1 MLARHRARYLHPLP
15 VGGRELRPPVAVA
28 TGSKASL
35 TEAFRPGLRLPR
47 RRARLVFNLSLAAA
61 TFGLIFVAELP
72 DKSLFAS
79 LVLGVRYRP
88 LLVWLGVSAAFLAH
102 VVIAVLAGG
111 VLTLLPHVLVE
122 VIVALLFALGAFLLL
137 RPQDDEEKGGDRDA
151 APVSAPAGSPAGPVR
166 VTATCF
172 AVVFVGEWGDITQI
186 ATANLTAKYHDPV
199 SVGIGAGLALVA
211 VAGLAIKAGST
222 LLNKVSVTIIRRVAG
237 TVLAVFAVVTAV
249 QLLL

>member
-61 TFGLIFVAELP
+61 TFGLIFLAELP

-88 LLVWLGVSAAFLAH
+88 LLVWLGVIAAFLVH

-111 VLTLLPHVLVE
+111 ILTLLPHVLVE

-151 APVSAPAGSPAGPVR
+151 APVSTPAGTPAAPVK
-166 VTATCF
+166 VMVTCF
-172 AVVFVGEWGDITQI
+172 AVVFVGGWGDITQ
-186 ATANLTAKYHDPV
+186 NVFDKCLGGGCGLP
-199 SVGIGAGLALVA
+199 GAPSRGGGDAPGHGA
-211 VAGLAIKAGST
+211 DHGPFDHGF
-222 LLNKVSVTIIRRVAG
+222 G
-237 TVLAVFAVVTAV
+237 VFG
-249 QLLL
+249 